1 MSFYRVSSK
10 LAGEVKKKEITL
22 IHRYSSNKSIDH
34 ALLITERPSTEWI
47 NECACTNRHVLT
59 NHYSRED
66 RHNVNYYLG
75 TLTHLPYSKESMDM
89 IILLHVLENST
100 TPKELIQKSSAVL
113 SQGGS
118 MIIFVFSRLL
128 SREKVKQHLKEAEL
142 EVIQFGS
149 LAGPLYAFSENKMLS
164 LIDKTL
170 SIALPFLSQAFF
182 IIAKKTTVPTNII
195 PTRHSLAQKFIVP
208 LPSQC
213 ATQAEGPS
221 I

>member
-1 MSFYRVSSK
+1 
-10 LAGEVKKKEITL
+10 
-22 IHRYSSNKSIDH
+22 
-34 ALLITERPSTEWI
+34 
-47 NECACTNRHVLT
+47 
-59 NHYSRED
+59 
-66 RHNVNYYLG
+66 
-75 TLTHLPYSKESMDM
+75 THLPYSKESMDM

-182 IIAKKTTVPTNII
+182 IIAKKTLSQPTLFQHD
-195 PTRHSLAQKFIVP
+195 TLSHKSLLCRYPVNAQLKQKGLQYDHDCQYIYRWR
-208 LPSQC
+208 LPRKPRARRMGNHTPVRQ
-213 ATQAEGPS
+213 QAKNTLRRRTFNHK
-221 I
+221 